1 MPGQSVSCRFFLL
14 SRRWGRLPRR
24 LPRRWTRAL
33 VQWVSSASEDDPSL
47 KLGGSAQ
54 QAEDTGAN
62 VGAAV
67 GGAVGGVAALA
78 VVTGVVVYCYRKKK
92 AQAAKPPVAGVE
104 VQSVKDEHI

>member
-1 MPGQSVSCRFFLL
+1 M
-14 SRRWGRLPRR
+14 
-24 LPRRWTRAL
+24 
-33 VQWVSSASEDDPSL
+33 SSASEDDPSL